1 MHTSIYPIGPQ
12 HPALKEPLFLKLHV
26 DGSRIEKAE
35 FNLGYTHRGVE
46 RCAEGLF
53 PDSALHAIQRTCGI
67 CSQCHSMA
75 HLNAVEPLIG
85 KEIPEKVYLQRLIIA
100 ELERIHSHLLWG
112 GVAAHEIGLETLFM
126 YFWRER
132 EHILDVF
139 DKLTGQRVHH
149 SFDLLGTCKSSFD
162 KGDLDFVIQA
172 IDRIKSEVKELR
184 SVLEKQDVIR
194 SRFIGHGKIS
204 NKLANELGLVGPVA
218 RASGIKWDVRLNA
231 PYQAYAI
238 KELKVRPVIRT
249 EGDAYA
255 RTLVRMDEVFE
266 CMRLIKKACQMI
278 DPKETVPK
286 KPAFFIK
293 DATASGRS
301 EAPRGEN
308 FHFVKYKNNKIERIK
323 LRTPTLAN
331 VISYSRILEGEDIT
345 DVPVIVASLDPCIS
359 CMERI
364 AVIKKG
370 KREIW
375 SSHELF
381 EGRKKC

>member
-1 MHTSIYPIGPQ
+1 MHTSIFPIGPQ

-46 RCAEGLF
+46 KCAEGLL
-53 PDSALHAIQRTCGI
+53 PDAALHAIQRTCGI

-85 KEIPEKVYLQRLIIA
+85 KEIPEKVHLQRLVVA
-100 ELERIHSHLLWG
+100 ELERIHSHLLWA
-112 GVAAHEIGLETLFM
+112 GVMAHEIGLETLFM

-149 SFDLLGTCKSSFD
+149 SFDLIGTNKASWD
-162 KGDLDFVIQA
+162 KEDLDFVLEKLGKIEP
-172 IDRIKSEVKELR
+172 EVKELR
-184 SVLEKQDVIR
+184 SVMQKQDVIR
-194 SRFIGHGKIS
+194 SRFINHGRIS
-204 NKLANELGLVGPVA
+204 NMLAAKLGLVGPVA
-218 RASGIKWDVRLNA
+218 RASGVKWDVRLNA
-231 PYQAYAI
+231 PYQAYAF
-238 KELKVRPVIRT
+238 KELKLRPVIRT

-255 RTLVRMDEVFE
+255 RSLVRLDEIFE
-266 CMRLIKKACQMI
+266 SMRLVRKACEMI
-278 DPKETVPK
+278 DPKEKVPK
-286 KPAFFIK
+286 KPNFFIK
-293 DATASGRS
+293 DSIGAGRS

-308 FHFVKYKNNKIERIK
+308 FHFVKFRDNKIERIK

-359 CMERI
+359 CMERV
-364 AVIKKG
+364 AVVKG
-370 KREIW
+370 GKTELW
-375 SSHELF
+375 NSHELF
-381 EGRKKC
+381 VGRKKK

>member
-1 MHTSIYPIGPQ
+1 MHTSIFPIGPQ
-12 HPALKEPLFLKLHV
+12 HPALKEPLFLKLHL

-46 RCAEGLF
+46 KCTEGLF

-75 HLNAVEPLIG
+75 HLNAVEPLVG
-85 KEIPEKVYLQRLIIA
+85 KKIPEKVYLQRLVVA

-149 SFDLLGTCKSSFD
+149 SFDLIGTNKASWD
-162 KGDLDFVIQA
+162 KDDLDFTIEKLDL
-172 IDRIKSEVKELR
+172 IEPEIKELR
-184 SVLEKQDVIR
+184 SVMQRQDVIK
-194 SRFIGHGKIS
+194 SRFIGHGRIS
-204 NKLANELGLVGPVA
+204 NKNAKKLGLVGPVA
-218 RASGIKWDVRLNA
+218 RASGVKYDVRLND
-231 PYQAYAI
+231 PYQAYAM
-238 KELKVRPVIRT
+238 KELKVRPVVRT
-249 EGDAYA
+249 EGDSYA
-255 RTLVRMDEVFE
+255 RSLARLDEVFE
-266 CMRLIKKACQMI
+266 SMRLVRKACKMI
-278 DPKETVPK
+278 DPKEQVPK
-286 KPAFFIK
+286 KPNFFIK
-293 DATASGRS
+293 DAVGLGRS

-308 FHFVKYKNNKIERIK
+308 FHFVKYRDNRIERIK

-331 VISYSRILEGEDIT
+331 VIVYSQILQGEDIT

-359 CMERI
+359 CMERV
-364 AVIKKG
+364 AVIRNG
-370 KREIW
+370 KQEVW

-381 EGRKKC
+381 EGRKKK